1 MTSRHEMHDYAQQGD
16 ADDWNDLPAEGEGWN
31 KPQTVDPQGM
41 GREELERQYKMRCN
55 ELIDATYERTELE
68 RLRNLEEERL
78 SQATSELFSQFVAV
92 LDRYA
97 KHECGKLHD
106 KGSTCTCGLD
116 ACREAIEKRITQE
129 AE

>member
-1 MTSRHEMHDYAQQGD
+1 MTSGPEMHAYAQEAGD
-16 ADDWNDLPAEGEGWN
+16 SSDWDIAHWGE
-31 KPQTVDPQGM
+31 PHRMTHEQLSQ
-41 GREELERQYKMRCN
+41 QYKMRCN